1 MYGIMKDE
9 ADFNLNA
16 EVMGAAAAPVQ
27 YGVTLS
33 LF

>member
-1 MYGIMKDE
+1 MKDE

-16 EVMGAAAAPVQ
+16 VVMGAAAAPVQ
-27 YGVTLS
+27 CSVRLS